1 MTAIGSTV
9 SPGPRAAKPAM
20 PRRHKLML
28 LAAFEI
34 LVFGAAQAE
43 YHPIRPKGILIET
56 TVTPNHVVT

>member
-1 MTAIGSTV
+1 
-9 SPGPRAAKPAM
+9 M

-34 LVFGAAQAE
+34 LVFGLAQAE
-43 YHPIRPKGILIET
+43 FHPVRPAGILIET